1 MHPGEKKNAAE
12 REGDAKNQAKW
23 TPILLSFHHDVSR
36 GTCIGSHLCLFFRI
50 LPALQEKNLWWNSVL
65 PWSRPLLTSTKAQK
79 WLLRWQ
85 NSFCLEARS
94 NLKDLEPRAV
104 TACSNI
110 IIPSCCN
117 RWHPP
122 PVPSPCPSSTT
133 RKYSLR
139 IASMIGKWHQV
150 TINLS
155 HTIPHLYM
163 QQPGDPN
170 AMENNEASRNH
181 GFTGFPVY
189 RWQPIRHIADAIE
202 GRALDNFFIGDRW
215 MKDASTRVVSWPFLK
230 DEDFFP
236 RNVHLKKIQII
247 AVISLYPVF
256 FPLFLAHICHIN
268 PFFSGLGRFVEFVVP
283 WSSMLAFL
291 LKLPVTGRFATPN
304 FFMII
309 QKWYDMTAG
318 PHPKTASGAKT
329 MIICLASFFVAWDS
343 DTAIAYCLFILQCF
357 LTLFNR
363 KSIKGAKI
371 YNYSTTCT
379 SKILHQ

>member
-1 MHPGEKKNAAE
+1 MQWK
-12 REGDAKNQAKW
+12 
-23 TPILLSFHHDVSR
+23 
-36 GTCIGSHLCLFFRI
+36 
-50 LPALQEKNLWWNSVL
+50 
-65 PWSRPLLTSTKAQK
+65 
-79 WLLRWQ
+79 
-85 NSFCLEARS
+85 
-94 NLKDLEPRAV
+94 
-104 TACSNI
+104 
-110 IIPSCCN
+110 
-117 RWHPP
+117 
-122 PVPSPCPSSTT
+122 TT
-133 RKYSLR
+133 RLHEIMASPAFPSTGGNQSATSLMLSK
-139 IASMIGKWHQV
+139 AEPW
-150 TINLS
+150 TIFS
-155 HTIPHLYM
+155 
-163 QQPGDPN
+163 
-170 AMENNEASRNH
+170 S
-181 GFTGFPVY
+181 V
-189 RWQPIRHIADAIE
+189 
-202 GRALDNFFIGDRW
+202 RW

-236 RNVHLKKIQII
+236 RKFTWTKIQII

-256 FPLFLAHICHIN
+256 FLLFLAHICHIN

-329 MIICLASFFVAWDS
+329 VIICLASFFVAWDS
-343 DTAIAYCLFILQCF
+343 DTAIAYCLFILQGF

>member
-1 MHPGEKKNAAE
+1 
-12 REGDAKNQAKW
+12 
-23 TPILLSFHHDVSR
+23 
-36 GTCIGSHLCLFFRI
+36 
-50 LPALQEKNLWWNSVL
+50 
-65 PWSRPLLTSTKAQK
+65 
-79 WLLRWQ
+79 
-85 NSFCLEARS
+85 
-94 NLKDLEPRAV
+94 
-104 TACSNI
+104 
-110 IIPSCCN
+110 
-117 RWHPP
+117 
-122 PVPSPCPSSTT
+122 
-133 RKYSLR
+133 
-139 IASMIGKWHQV
+139 MIGKWHQV

-202 GRALDNFFIGDRW
+202 GRALDNFFIGP
-215 MKDASTRVVSWPFLK
+215 M
-230 DEDFFP
+230 DERCIHPSCQLAILEGWRFFSKKI
-236 RNVHLKKIQII
+236 HLKKIQII

-256 FPLFLAHICHIN
+256 FLLFLAHICHIN

-343 DTAIAYCLFILQCF
+343 DTAIAYCLFILQGF